1 MNHSRSN
8 RRFTVES
15 LERREL
21 MTVDPGWAF
30 ALSGPV
36 LSDTSSDIALAPD
49 GNLLVT
55 GAFRGAIDF
64 DPGAGAQSVTTNQ
77 NAQEGFVAKYT
88 PERGLIWS
96 NTFGGLNGGHEYS
109 QSIGTDATGDV
120 YIAGHTGTATP
131 KFGSLSFTN
140 QGSYDSFVAKIDGA
154 TGAYEWVRGIGGADS
169 DLAFDLSVSP
179 TGDVYVAGRYGGT
192 VDFDPS
198 PSGTFWLTS
207 AGDFDAYFMKLDTNG
222 NFQWARSFG
231 GPTTNNGHRIVLD
244 GEGNAYAAGTM
255 RETTDFGN
263 PGEPMVLEDTSPGFS
278 NLFLVKLDEATG
290 ASVWARQADG
300 DGRVSATRLAADG
313 NGNLYLAGVFEVTA
327 TFGAGSPTLTSAG
340 GEDGFISRW
349 DTDGNFAWA
358 SHVAAG
364 AGAGVS
370 PGEIN
375 FDAAGDLLYPFAFEG
390 TADFDPGVGVANLT
404 SSDQADGAILKL
416 HAADGSFASVKQIA
430 GPGRTDVDVVIEDAA
445 GNQYVNGYFENSVN
459 MTTGETL
466 TVSNTTGTFLGKIAV
481 AAPTKFFVV
490 DGTADNTHEYD
501 AGGNRTDNYALN
513 SANSNPRGAA
523 SNVAGDKVWVIDANK
538 KVYVYNNAGGL
549 LGSWT
554 ANGLSAPTGI
564 TTNGTD
570 IWIVDSS
577 TDKVYKYAGAATRLS
592 GSQNAASNFNLNNQ
606 NGNATDLVTNGT
618 NIWTVNSAA
627 SDKVFRYNMTG
638 TLQGSWTIDSRNT
651 SPTGI
656 TLDPA
661 SSSALWIV
669 DNATDQVFAYAGATT
684 RTSGSQSASIAVNL
698 GLGNSD
704 PQGIADPP
712 AFAGQPLLTL
722 EAQPTTKSTARHFAA
737 DHVFDALFGSMETPA
752 PKRARRL
759 ATTR

>member
-1 MNHSRSN
+1 MFRSRKN
-8 RRFTVES
+8 RRFSLES

-21 MTVDPGWAF
+21 MTADPGWAF

-36 LSDTSSDIALAPD
+36 LSETGYDMAIAPD
-49 GNLLVT
+49 GNLIAT
-55 GAFRGAIDF
+55 GSFRGTVDF
-64 DPGAGAQSVTTNQ
+64 DPGPGIKSITTNQ
-77 NAQEGFVAKYT
+77 NSQEGYIAKYT

-96 NTFGGLNGGHEYS
+96 NTFGGVNGGHEYAYALG
-109 QSIGTDATGDV
+109 IDAAGDI
-120 YIAGHTGTATP
+120 YIAGASGAATP
-131 KFGSLSFTN
+131 KIGGITLTSG
-140 QGSYDSFVAKIDGA
+140 GSYDILVIKVDGA
-154 TGAYEWVRGIGGADS
+154 TGAYEWARNIGGVDS
-169 DLAFDLSVSP
+169 DLAWDLAVSP
-179 TGDVYVAGRYGGT
+179 EGDVYVAGRYGGT
-192 VDFDPS
+192 VDFDPDPVGS
-198 PSGTFWLTS
+198 YQLTA
-207 AGDFDAYFMKLDTNG
+207 AGDFDAFFMKLDTNG
-222 NFQWARSFG
+222 EFEWARSFG
-231 GPTTNNGHRIVLD
+231 GPTLNNGHRIVLGSD
-244 GEGNAYAAGTM
+244 GHAYVGGTF

-263 PGEPMVLEDTSPGFS
+263 PGEAMLLEDASPGFS
-278 NLFLVKLDEATG
+278 NLFLAKLDESTG
-290 ASVWARQADG
+290 ASIWARQVDG
-300 DGRVSATRLAADG
+300 SSRVAATRLAADSAG
-313 NGNLYLAGVFEVTA
+313 NVYLGGVFEGTA
-327 TFGAGSPTLTSAG
+327 EFGAGSPTFVSAG
-340 GEDGFISRW
+340 GEDSFVSRW
-349 DTDGNFAWA
+349 DTAGNFAWA
-358 SHVAAG
+358 AHVAAG
-364 AGAGVS
+364 AGNTN
-370 PGEIN
+370 PGELNI
-375 FDAAGDLLYPFAFEG
+375 DAAGNLLYSFAFEG
-390 TADFDPGVGVANLT
+390 TADFDPGAGTANLT
-404 SSDQADGAILKL
+404 SVDGYDGAVLKL
-416 HAADGSFASVKQIA
+416 HSDGSFASVKQIS
-430 GPGRTDVDVVIEDAA
+430 GPGTTHVDVVIEDAA

-501 AGGNRTDNYALN
+501 ASGNRTDNYALTG
-513 SANSNPRGAA
+513 ANSNPRGAA
-523 SNVAGDKVWVIDANK
+523 SNVAGDKVWVVDANK

-554 ANGLSAPTGI
+554 ANGLSAPTGV

-577 TDKVYKYAGAATRLS
+577 TDRVYKYSGAASRLS
-592 GSQNAASNFNLNNQ
+592 GSQSAASNFKLNNQ
-606 NGNATDLVTNGT
+606 NGNATDLVTDGA

-627 SDKVFRYNMTG
+627 TDKVFRYSMTG
-638 TLQGSWTIDSRNT
+638 SLHGSWTIDSRNT

-661 SSSALWIV
+661 SPSTLWIV

-712 AFAGQPLLTL
+712 AVGGQSLLAL
-722 EAQPTTKSTARHFAA
+722 DEQPTRASTAKQLAA
-737 DHVFDALFGSMETPA
+737 DHAIDALFASMETPA